1 MSGEI
6 VRKLTLCLIDKG
18 HETNTLVDMSDVY
31 TEIGD
36 LCSQKRITKFAVKEV
51 SRKYAFELPDVP
63 AEADY
68 LKVLY
73 DYERKC
79 LFSRMRSITRILISR
94 NSLRTCI
101 YWRGKG

>member
-1 MSGEI
+1 MHNETALG
-6 VRKLTLCLIDKG
+6 LTLCALDKG

-31 TEIGD
+31 TEVGD

-79 LFSRMRSITRILISR
+79 LFGRI
-94 NSLRTCI
+94 SLE
-101 YWRGKG
+101 Y